1 MAEAQKMMKDPDF
14 QAQMK
19 KVTDSQGFKTHT
31 KAQQEAM
38 KDPKKMKEMEET
50 MQKRLKEGN
59 QMLEKGKEALE
70 AKKKEEEGT
79 DDDKKKVLNDDEDKK
94 EAAVETQSDQED
106 IPDIPSLS
114 LN

>member
-1 MAEAQKMMKDPDF
+1 
-14 QAQMK
+14 MK

-50 MQKRLKEGN
+50 MQQRLKEGN
-59 QMLEKGKEALE
+59 QMLEKGKATLE
-70 AKKKEEEGT
+70 AKKKEEEGSV
-79 DDDKKKVLNDDEDKK
+79 DDKKKKKEGEEGDDEDKK
-94 EAAVETQSDQED
+94 EAAVETKSELED